1 MFPLAGAQNLDS
13 AEALAEALRQGLEA
27 RGLPAREVVAQ
38 GTWPALDL
46 LRVDLTGVEIPRT
59 RLPGSTGTTGSGGCT
74 AARFELVATPARIDS
89 AAVQLSVQAT
99 NVEFEFAPAAD
110 GGSALR
116 VQRAAHGELTVEMAV
131 SDLERL
137 VHSLAAD
144 AAKPHGAEI
153 KQVKISLTSSG
164 PRAVSIV
171 AEVTAKMFIASALIT
186 LSGDLELD
194 DQMTARLSNLR
205 FGGDGMMANLAGGF
219 IRPQLAALEGRSFP
233 LMNFALGE
241 IVLRDVQVQA
251 GDTLRLSA
259 QFGS

>member
-1 MFPLAGAQNLDS
+1 MFPLAGAQDLDS
-13 AEALAEALRQGLEA
+13 PEALADALRQGLEA

-38 GTWPALDL
+38 GAWPALDL
-46 LRVDLTGVEIPRT
+46 LRVDLTGAEIPRT
-59 RLPGSTGTTGSGGCT
+59 QLPHSTGAAGSGGCT
-74 AARFELVATPARIDS
+74 AARFELVANPARIDS
-89 AAVQLSVQAT
+89 AAVQLSLEAT
-99 NVEFEFAPAAD
+99 NAEFKFAPAAD
-110 GGSALR
+110 GGFVLS

-131 SDLERL
+131 SDVERL

-164 PRAVSIV
+164 PRAVNIV
-171 AEVTAKMFIASALIT
+171 AEVTAKMFIASAMIT

-194 DQMTARLSNLR
+194 GQLTARLSNLR
-205 FGGDGMMANLAGGF
+205 FSGDGMMANLAGGF

-233 LMNFALGE
+233 LMSFALGE

-251 GDTLRLSA
+251 GDTLRISA